1 MSPQRQPKYSLQRQ
15 ATWIVVG
22 LAILLIAL
30 IAVPP
35 VRAQL
40 IQWIRIGAVEI
51 FRLEPTPTPSPVA
64 PSVPAVSPSLTP
76 APTPTILHSPLDLA
90 GQTTLEAA
98 REKVVSFPIRLPGYP
113 EDLGEPDQ
121 IYLQNPG
128 GPVVIMVWF
137 EEGSSGDIRMVLYEI
152 GPTAQGFE
160 KFDPRVIEETT
171 VNGQP
176 AVWVVGPYM
185 LKARNGDMRVARL
198 IEGATLIWVEDEITY
213 RLETNLTLDEARQ
226 IADSL
231 QPAVP

>member
-1 MSPQRQPKYSLQRQ
+1 MNRELDMHPNPDDRYTPKENRVRSLARSLPYPPTPDFSRRAAAWMSPQRQPKYSLQRQ

-113 EDLGEPDQ
+113 EDLG
-121 IYLQNPG
+121 
-128 GPVVIMVWF
+128 
-137 EEGSSGDIRMVLYEI
+137 
-152 GPTAQGFE
+152 
-160 KFDPRVIEETT
+160 
-171 VNGQP
+171 
-176 AVWVVGPYM
+176 
-185 LKARNGDMRVARL
+185 
-198 IEGATLIWVEDEITY
+198 
-213 RLETNLTLDEARQ
+213 
-226 IADSL
+226 
-231 QPAVP
+231 